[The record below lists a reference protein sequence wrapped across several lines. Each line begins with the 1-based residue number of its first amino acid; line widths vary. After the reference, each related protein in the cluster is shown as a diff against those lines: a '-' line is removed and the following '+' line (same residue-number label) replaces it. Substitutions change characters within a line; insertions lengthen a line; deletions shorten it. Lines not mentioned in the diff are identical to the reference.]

1 MGMGEFGKKVFA
13 FLSLVIGG
21 AAGYYFGMLV
31 YTDQIALAQYY
42 GIGGS
47 LLYAG
52 LIGFV
57 TFCLVAGVLYKTIHP
72 F

>member
-1 MGMGEFGKKVFA
+1 MGEFGKKVFA
-13 FLSLVIGG
+13 FLSLVMGG
-21 AAGYYFGMLV
+21 AVGYYFGMLV
-31 YTDQIALAQYY
+31 YTDQIALTQYY

-52 LIGFV
+52 VIGFV
-57 TFCLVAGVLYKTIHP
+57 TFCLVAGVLYRTTHP